1 MFYKTWLAIAFATV
15 AAYYIGHSYALMKE
29 AVSAYHRDGSG
40 NAEK

>member
-15 AAYYIGHSYALMKE
+15 AAYYIGHSYVLMKE

-40 NAEK
+40 TEE